1 MKSYTLS
8 CIILSSLLLTAFEGE
23 SASNNESGCIMTV
36 SMPTNYAVLEPI
48 VIEVSLANSTSAELF
63 FALGQPSLIYNI
75 DIRDS
80 DGNIIPLTR
89 YGEQE
94 EKKKSSRRVY
104 RTRLGPEETFKEHII
119 LSRFYDL
126 SMAGKY
132 TIKMK
137 RRIHAVD
144 TIPPEFKE
152 SPLLQFEVSQKSI
165 HYSREW
171 GAKP

>member
-1 MKSYTLS
+1 MKSYAL
-8 CIILSSLLLTAFEGE
+8 IFSSLLLTAFAGKA
-23 SASNNESGCIMTV
+23 ASNNESGYVMKV

-48 VIEVSLANSTSAELF
+48 VIEISLANATNEELF
-63 FALGQPSLIYNI
+63 FAMGHPSLIYNI

-94 EKKKSSRRVY
+94 EMKKSRRHIY
-104 RTRLGPEETFKEHII
+104 RIRLGPEETYKEHVI

-132 TIKMK
+132 TVKIK

-152 SPLLQFEVSQKSI
+152 SPLLQFEVNQKSI

-171 GAKP
+171 GANP